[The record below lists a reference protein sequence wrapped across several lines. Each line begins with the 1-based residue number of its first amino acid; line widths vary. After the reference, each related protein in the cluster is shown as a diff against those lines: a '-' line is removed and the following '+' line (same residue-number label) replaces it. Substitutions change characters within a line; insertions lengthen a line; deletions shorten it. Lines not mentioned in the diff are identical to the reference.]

1 VRWKK
6 SYIVNRKSYMLL
18 TIDWIFIIEKL
29 ILIAVI
35 VSVSLIVA
43 MYETWAERKV
53 AAVIQDRRG
62 PNRAGP
68 LGLFQPLADGLKL
81 FMKEE
86 IIPNSS
92 SKFLFVMGPGL
103 AMLTAMMTS
112 AVIPWGSHLEL
123 FGRTISLQIAD
134 INIGILYIFGVV
146 SMGVYGIM
154 IGGWASN
161 NKFSLL
167 AAIRGASQII
177 SYELAMGLSIIA
189 LLMLTGSLSMKTI
202 VEQQQEHWYNI
213 VYQPLGFFIFLVCAF
228 AECNRTPFDLS
239 EAENELNFGYHQEY
253 SSMKLGFYLFAEY
266 VNMFISSAVMATLF
280 FGGYDIPFVN
290 DAAFGLQHGQNL
302 LAILQVLSLFGKIC
316 CFIFF
321 FMWVRWTIPRFR
333 YDQLMDLGWKGLIP
347 LSLVNMVI
355 TGAVILWLKK

>member
-1 VRWKK
+1 
-6 SYIVNRKSYMLL
+6 MLL
-18 TIDWIFIIEKL
+18 AIDWFLILEKCV
-29 ILIAVI
+29 LIAVI
-35 VSVSLIVA
+35 ISLSLVVA

-53 AAVIQDRRG
+53 AAVMQDRRG
-62 PNRAGP
+62 PNRAGIFGI
-68 LGLFQPLADGLKL
+68 LQPLADGLKL

-86 IIPNSS
+86 IIPTLSN
-92 SKFLFVMGPGL
+92 KFLFVLGPGL

-112 AVIPWGSHLEL
+112 AVVPWSSHFEL
-123 FGRTISLQIAD
+123 FGKSISLQVAD

-167 AAIRGASQII
+167 AALRGASQII
-177 SYELAMGLSIIA
+177 SYELAMGLSFIA
-189 LLMLTGSLSMKTI
+189 LLMITGSLSLKTI
-202 VEQQQEHWYNI
+202 VEQQQDHAYNFI
-213 VYQPLGFFIFLVCAF
+213 YQPLGFFIFLVCAF

-266 VNMFISSAVMATLF
+266 VNMFVSSAVMATLF

-290 DAAFGLQHGQNL
+290 DISFGLHYGQNL
-302 LAILQVLSLFGKIC
+302 LAVLQGLSLFVKVA

-333 YDQLMDLGWKGLIP
+333 YDQLMRLGWRILIP
-347 LSLVNMVI
+347 LALLNMLV
-355 TGAVILWLKK
+355 TGFIVLLKSNNWHF